1 MTKAS
6 DVAKE
11 AASVSSGTND
21 CLSHFLAIPDNDQH
35 FVDQEN
41 SCLQQSP
48 VVSASPAASKSS
60 SSVGPSFW
68 PANATIATSKG
79 PSTKPKKKRRRD
91 RNRPIHEIHR
101 LQLQVKEMEKKLKTL
116 KPENSTELHALKEK
130 NKTLREKVKKSVENT
145 TAVAQLLQI
154 QADQLLQAL
163 PKSLTVSG
171 DNLVYD
177 LVEDDAIFQ
186 TLARTVDE
194 HYLGMD
200 RILLD
205 AGVKGATTEIFD
217 ARVSRP
223 TSMTDSD
230 CVLKTRTCA
239 FLPYAMECVETAMW
253 RRLECESAI
262 LPETVQSS
270 KDLGLPLGIASNLIV
285 SKREVRLDN
294 VSFTIRLALKE
305 FAEPDRLVY
314 VWDAVGD
321 WPQPNTALHVS
332 TREYGW
338 SYYEPTD
345 SPDLSILRSL
355 VLVRSTTTP
364 TIDMEILE
372 RVMQLYR
379 QTIEA
384 RYQKLENTLVD
395 ASICSKKASCVDDG
409 SVVKDVCCIG
419 DGNTSK

>member
-253 RRLECESAI
+253 RRLESESAI

-270 KDLGLPLGIASNLIV
+270 KDL
-285 SKREVRLDN
+285 
-294 VSFTIRLALKE
+294 E